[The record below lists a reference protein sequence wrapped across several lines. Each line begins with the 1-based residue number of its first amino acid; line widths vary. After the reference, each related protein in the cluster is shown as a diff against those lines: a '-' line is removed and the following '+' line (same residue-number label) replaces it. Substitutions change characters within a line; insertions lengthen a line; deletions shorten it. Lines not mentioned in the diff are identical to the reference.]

1 MYSFMCIPQ
10 LHLSIFSSQNYLPE
24 TLKIAL
30 LIIKERN
37 IIYFVFECIHP
48 LEKQEEL

>member
-24 TLKIAL
+24 TLKIAF
-30 LIIKERN
+30 LIIKEKKYN
-37 IIYFVFECIHP
+37 LFCV
-48 LEKQEEL
+48 